1 MSKRVYQI
9 TNDRGSLSITALWL
23 LSILSLIAMGLV
35 KNVMVSVQID
45 HFHSDEQQ
53 AAWLARAGFNH
64 ALSILK
70 ADTNIDSLKTF
81 DSLNEMWAESPTAF
95 RKIEIG
101 NGYFEVG
108 YFDKGPDAV
117 FGLCDENRKLNL
129 NKAEPQMLAALP
141 GMTPEKLAAIFK
153 WKKGKKPVSSG
164 IKESANSR
172 NGKTSKTDMKNFR
185 SIEELLLIKG
195 ITAKDLNT
203 WRPFLTVFGDGRI
216 NINTAYPEVLQLLGL
231 SAEAAKAIIALRSGP
246 DAVAGTED
254 DKPFQTT
261 DAVFQKLQNKLK
273 IREADQI
280 LLQRLILEG
289 YLTVDSKYFTI
300 QSTGYIT
307 RKGIRHTI
315 TATVERRSSREI
327 KIVGWSES

>member
-1 MSKRVYQI
+1 MSNKVFQI
-9 TNDRGSLSITALWL
+9 ANERGSLSITALWL

-35 KNVMVSVQID
+35 KNVMVSVKID

-53 AAWLARAGFNH
+53 AAWLARAGINH

-70 ADTNIDSLKTF
+70 SDDNIDSLKTY
-81 DSLNEMWAESPTAF
+81 DGLNEKWAESPTAF

-101 NGYFEVG
+101 NGYFEIA
-108 YFDKGPDAV
+108 YIDKGPDAV

-141 GMTPEKLAAIFK
+141 GMTPEKLTAIFK
-153 WKKGKKPVSSG
+153 WKKGKKPFSSG
-164 IKESANSR
+164 ITESANSLF
-172 NGKTSKTDMKNFR
+172 GKPSKTDMKNFR

-195 ITAKDLNT
+195 ITAEDLNT
-203 WRPFLTVFGDGRI
+203 WRPFLTAFGDGRV
-216 NINTAYPEVLQLLGL
+216 NINTAYPEVLQLMGL
-231 SAEAAKAIIALRSGP
+231 SVETAKAIIALRSGP

-254 DKPFQTT
+254 DRPFETT
-261 DAVFQKLQNKLK
+261 DVIFRELQNKLK
-273 IREADQI
+273 IKEEDQI

-300 QSTGYIT
+300 HSTGYTT

-315 TATVERRSSREI
+315 TATVERRPGRDV